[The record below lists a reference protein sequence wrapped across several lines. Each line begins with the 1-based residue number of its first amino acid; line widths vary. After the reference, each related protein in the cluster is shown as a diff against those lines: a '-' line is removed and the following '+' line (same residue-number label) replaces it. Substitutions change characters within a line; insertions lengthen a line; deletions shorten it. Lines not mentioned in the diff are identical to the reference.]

1 MRLSGGIDMLLC
13 NHEGQRGERICQSFE
28 TAPILSIE
36 NEQMWVYVFLIHRNF
51 RCTIVSPCLGLL
63 PIYSVA
69 PHVSCTAFPVAIV
82 SGSPFRRFHR
92 RCVHE
97 PCRKSCTVTHA
108 HPSYPP
114 IKYRHASTLK
124 GLHSGI

>member
-13 NHEGQRGERICQSFE
+13 NHEGQRGERFE

-51 RCTIVSPCLGLL
+51 RCTIVSPCFGLL

-82 SGSPFRRFHR
+82 SGVLFRRFHR
-92 RCVHE
+92 RFVPDADRIVDH
-97 PCRKSCTVTHA
+97 VQ
-108 HPSYPP
+108 
-114 IKYRHASTLK
+114 
-124 GLHSGI
+124 